1 MQTQTPNTLP
11 NYHFLFISPEL
22 GVEWFF
28 DAARSFFD
36 RFRPTVV
43 TDFSFIRIIPQQYSF
58 ALTAI
63 VRRDSA
69 ADWGVQ
75 LAQLRP
81 FALFDPVVFETAEEA
96 KAALD
101 QRAELSQPFG
111 LPLANETPA
120 ALQDGDFLPDDL
132 LESIPT
138 PMVPMQGADGWVTV
152 TPAPTAAPT
161 PTTAPTPL
169 PQGDPIPPVEPT
181 PGSLIGG

>member
-1 MQTQTPNTLP
+1 MQTQTPTTLP

-22 GVEWFF
+22 GVEWLFH
-28 DAARSFFD
+28 AARSYFN
-36 RFRPTVV
+36 RFRPTVI
-43 TDFSFIRIIPQQYSF
+43 TDFGFIRIIPQQYSF
-58 ALTAI
+58 ALTAV

-96 KAALD
+96 RAALD
-101 QRAELSQPFG
+101 RRAELSQPFG
-111 LPLANETPA
+111 VPLANETPA
-120 ALQDGDFLPDDL
+120 AQEGDFLPQDL
-132 LESIPT
+132 LETIPT
-138 PMVPMQGADGWVTV
+138 PMVPIQGAEGWVTV
-152 TPAPTAAPT
+152 TPPPTIPPT

-181 PGSLIGG
+181 PGSLIDG